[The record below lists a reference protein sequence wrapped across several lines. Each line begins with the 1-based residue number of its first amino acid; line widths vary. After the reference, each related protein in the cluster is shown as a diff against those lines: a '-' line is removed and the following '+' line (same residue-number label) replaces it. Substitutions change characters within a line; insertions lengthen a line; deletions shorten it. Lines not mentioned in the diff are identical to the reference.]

1 MSESSHDRIRDIERA
16 HYSEPVT
23 IRLYGFKEITL
34 PTYLMWLLATII
46 VVIVLI
52 AGCNEIMQ
60 PQTKIGESFRRS
72 IEREGWILDS
82 IAWAPTFLIAG
93 LVFELF
99 EATFVMYAFRR
110 RYQELRNEIL
120 GD

>member
-1 MSESSHDRIRDIERA
+1 MSESSHDRIQGIERVRYA
-16 HYSEPVT
+16 EPVT

-34 PTYLMWLLATII
+34 PTYLMWYLATIVL
-46 VVIVLI
+46 VVALI

-60 PQTKIGESFRRS
+60 PQTKIGEGFRKS

-82 IAWAPTFLIAG
+82 IAWAPTFLLAG

-99 EATFVMYAFRR
+99 EGAFVVYAFRR
-110 RYQELRNEIL
+110 RYQELRHEF
-120 GD
+120 GDG